1 MKLKQLSI
9 KNITSIEDAVI
20 NFDASPLSN
29 APIFLITGPTGAGK
43 AFITVPKAI
52 ITQELRG

>member
-29 APIFLITGPTGAGK
+29 APIF
-43 AFITVPKAI
+43 
-52 ITQELRG
+52 